1 MPLVASRLADLGT
14 ENAFKLGVDI
24 QKCLDRG
31 MDVIKFNLGAPD
43 FRSAP
48 HINEVAIAE
57 LEAGN
62 SGYCDPAGILPFRE
76 AIARHVADQG

>member
-1 MPLVASRLADLGT
+1 MALFANRLANLGT
-14 ENAFKLGVDI
+14 ENAFKVGEDI
-24 QKCLDRG
+24 QTCVDRG

-48 HINEVAIAE
+48 HLNQVSITE

-62 SGYCDPAGILPFRE
+62 SG
-76 AIARHVADQG
+76 